1 MVALGDFNAKS
12 SNWGSKDITSDKG
25 RKIETGIQQ
34 NVLHQEINELTHILY
49 MFSNIDVDKMVP
61 IFNQT
66 INIPCY
72 QMKKISLDEQGNHK
86 IDS

>member
-34 NVLHQEINELTHILY
+34 NVLHQINELTHILY
-49 MFSNIDVDKMVP
+49 TFSNIDVDKMVP

-66 INIPCY
+66 IISILCNFIPHET
-72 QMKKISLDEQGNHK
+72 ILFDERDLVG
-86 IDS
+86 